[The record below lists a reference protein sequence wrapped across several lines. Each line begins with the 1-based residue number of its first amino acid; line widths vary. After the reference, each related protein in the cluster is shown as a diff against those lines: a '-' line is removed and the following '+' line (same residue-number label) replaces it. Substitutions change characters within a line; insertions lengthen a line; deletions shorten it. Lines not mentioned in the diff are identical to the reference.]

1 MHSFA
6 TVLIILEVLFS
17 NNSFSDLKALQKD
30 ANFVKKAKDCK
41 IYVCRKLKEVTIKN
55 HAIFLWKYLS
65 IANFNQLTYTIM
77 KRVFNELTPECEIT
91 ARMYAQGYEKKEI
104 ANLKCRAVST
114 INNQL
119 QRAFE
124 ILNVRNGR
132 ELATMLYER
141 IAGMKFTMDFSPTIR
156 SAVAFCLLCIFS
168 FSLYHEQGDMR
179 RGRRTRVERIERTG
193 RYGGK
198 TWIIWI

>member
-1 MHSFA
+1 MNLHLNARLRHECMHKGMRKKKLQ
-6 TVLIILEVLFS
+6 TS
-17 NNSFSDLKALQKD
+17 NAERS
-30 ANFVKKAKDCK
+30 
-41 IYVCRKLKEVTIKN
+41 
-55 HAIFLWKYLS
+55 
-65 IANFNQLTYTIM
+65 
-77 KRVFNELTPECEIT
+77 
-91 ARMYAQGYEKKEI
+91 AR
-104 ANLKCRAVST
+104 
-114 INNQL
+114 NNQL

-198 TWIIWI
+198 T

>member
-1 MHSFA
+1 
-6 TVLIILEVLFS
+6 
-17 NNSFSDLKALQKD
+17 
-30 ANFVKKAKDCK
+30 
-41 IYVCRKLKEVTIKN
+41 
-55 HAIFLWKYLS
+55 
-65 IANFNQLTYTIM
+65 M

-141 IAGMKFTMDFSPTIR
+141 IAGMKFTMAIR

-198 TWIIWI
+198 T